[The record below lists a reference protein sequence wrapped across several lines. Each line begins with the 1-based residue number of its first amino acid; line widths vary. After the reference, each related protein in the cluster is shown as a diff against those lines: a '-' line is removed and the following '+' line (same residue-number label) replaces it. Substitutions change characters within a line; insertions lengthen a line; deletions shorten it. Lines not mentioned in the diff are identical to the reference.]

1 MNSNYKHLNKNIELM
16 YVFISVY
23 SCDDNGKDVFWFNND
38 DNDIL
43 LVLLLLLLLMLLLLL
58 LLLFWLVMIFLLTLT
73 SVIAGVSLVLT
84 FTNSWSTLFSPYI
97 HTVLD

>member
-38 DNDIL
+38 DNDI
-43 LVLLLLLLLMLLLLL
+43 LLLLLMLLLLL